1 MSQHTKIHTLFQHN
15 PQELLG
21 TQATVCGWVRTVR
34 SQKTF
39 SFIELND
46 GSAQHSLQVVID
58 HSDALAEP
66 LKQLTTGASIKVS
79 GELVA
84 SPGQKQPF
92 ELKATTLTLFGAC
105 PQDYPLQKK
114 RHSFEFLRSIAHLR
128 PRTNTQGAI
137 ARIRSKLALAT
148 HQFFQERGFVYLQSP
163 IISASDCE
171 GAGKLFQVTTL
182 NLDNPPKT
190 EQGKVD
196 YSRDFFSKPTYLTVS
211 GQLNAEAY
219 ASALSD
225 TYTFGP
231 TFRAENSH
239 TSRHLAEFWMIEPEM
254 AFADLAALTQLAEA
268 YIKHLIHTALS
279 QSQSELAFFNQW
291 IEKGLIDR
299 LEKVAI
305 TPFTHL
311 TYTQAIALLRQSSHS
326 FDYPVE
332 WGCDLQAEHERYLTE
347 KHCQSPV
354 VLTNYP
360 KEIKAFY
367 MRDNDDKKTVAAF
380 DVLVPGI
387 GEIIGGSQRE
397 ERYNVLHQKLID
409 SDLDPAEY
417 QWYLD
422 LRRFGTTPHG
432 GFGLGFER
440 FVQFVT
446 GVENIRDAIAFPR
459 TPGQCSF

>member
-1 MSQHTKIHTLFQHN
+1 MTQHIKIHTLFQQS
-15 PQELLG
+15 PQEISG
-21 TQATVCGWVRTVR
+21 THVTVCGWVRTVR
-34 SQKTF
+34 HQRGF

-46 GSAQHSLQVVID
+46 GSAQHSLQVLID
-58 HSDALAEP
+58 HSDDLIGTI
-66 LKQLTTGASIKVS
+66 KQLTTGASIKTS
-79 GELVA
+79 GELVE
-84 SPGQKQPF
+84 SPGQRQPF
-92 ELKATTLTLFGAC
+92 ELKATALTLFGEC

-128 PRTNTQGAI
+128 PRTQTQSAV
-137 ARIRSKLALAT
+137 ARVRSRLAFAT
-148 HQFFQERGFVYLQSP
+148 HQFFQERGFIYLQSP

-182 NLDNPPKT
+182 NLDDPPKT
-190 EQGKVD
+190 KEGKVD

-239 TSRHLAEFWMIEPEM
+239 TSRHLAEFWMVEPEM
-254 AFADLAALTQLAEA
+254 AFVDLGVLTQLAEA
-268 YIKHLIHTALS
+268 YIKYLIDAVLS
-279 QSQSELAFFNQW
+279 HCQGELAFFHKSL
-291 IEKGLIDR
+291 EKGLIDR
-299 LEKVAI
+299 LEQLEK

-311 TYTQAIALLRQSSHS
+311 TYTQAIALLRQSSYS

-347 KHCQSPV
+347 KHCKSPV
-354 VLTNYP
+354 VVTNYP

-367 MRDNDDKKTVAAF
+367 MRDNDDGKTVAAF
-380 DVLVPGI
+380 DILVPGI
-387 GEIIGGSQRE
+387 GELIGGSQRE
-397 ERYNVLHQKLID
+397 ERYALLDQKLLD

-422 LRRFGTTPHG
+422 LRRFGTAPHG

-446 GVENIRDAIAFPR
+446 GIENIRDAIAFPR